1 MKHLFQAETKGNYK
15 NELDLD
21 CANGVGAIA
30 AKDFI
35 DFISPQT
42 LKINI
47 FSDNIENDQ
56 LLNLNCGA
64 DFVKVQQK
72 SPESLPGTELRRC
85 VSFDGDAD
93 RVVYYYTERGNED
106 EKRIFHLLDGDRI
119 ATLSK
124 FYDPRVQ

>member
-1 MKHLFQAETKGNYK
+1 M
-15 NELDLD
+15 DLD

-30 AKDFI
+30 AKDLKELK
-35 DFISPQT
+35 FISPEI

-72 SPESLPGTELRRC
+72 SPESLPGTPLRRC

-93 RVVYYYTERGNED
+93 RVVYYYTD
-106 EKRIFHLLDGDRI
+106 ESGFHLLDGDRI

-124 FYDPRVQ
+124 FLSWYRVF